1 MKFHPLILLTLLLV
15 FPPSFLCAE
24 VPQVYSLVQTDS
36 VQCGLTAEGGLTSDS
51 RRRSGSAERGLISL
65 DCRAMLRA
73 GAIMPDGKV
82 DVMVGDKGAWTGPSI
97 GADFSVT
104 FYPQWQALDDWSIS
118 FHPRTDRHGNP
129 IRHRQAG
136 MGVGLSYWCF
146 GQNALLGHA
155 IAPYLYLDIPL
166 VSLPHFVL
174 GLRPGIGLGFLTK
187 TYRNTVPEG
196 HMFQDLVDANRCV
209 GSVTNFH
216 FPEALYMEFPIR
228 NGWSIAVEGG
238 WYHFSNGSTVQPNS
252 GYNIFAASLGARK
265 TLDALQGGAVSRP
278 PQRELLGTRASR
290 PRSVQSNQGGAVS
303 MQPQYGEENDNSE
316 TNPSSPSLC
325 REGMGGSKSWS
336 LEFSL
341 AAGARQVYYRDQAT
355 FAVGEFQAAAYWL
368 AHPIFRLGGGLDLFY
383 DGAYKQRETHFG
395 KTHLAAAKPSDCWR
409 LGVSLQPEF
418 IIGQFTAG
426 FHVGFYLLDP
436 VKELEPADEAKASST
451 GRIENKG
458 IFYSY
463 DLLNAGSAGKPDGW
477 LYTQIVLRYRLPYHL
492 FLQANMKAHITKV
505 EFVSLGIGAYL

>member
-1 MKFHPLILLTLLLV
+1 MKCRRPILLCLLLA
-15 FPPSFLCAE
+15 LCAPC
-24 VPQVYSLVQTDS
+24 VR
-36 VQCGLTAEGGLTSDS
+36 AEDTRPL
-51 RRRSGSAERGLISL
+51 SL

-97 GADFSVT
+97 GADLSVT

-118 FHPRTDRHGNP
+118 FKKRTDRHGNP
-129 IRHRQAG
+129 VIHRRAG

-155 IAPYLYLDIPL
+155 VAPYLYLDIPL

-228 NGWSIAVEGG
+228 NGWSVAVEGG

-252 GYNIFAASLGARK
+252 GYNVFAASLGARK
-265 TLDALQGGAVSRP
+265 TINAIPGGNS
-278 PQRELLGTRASR
+278 QREGKDNLLPSTDTNLSASSLAEKAGAGSR
-290 PRSVQSNQGGAVS
+290 LRGKRWSV
-303 MQPQYGEENDNSE
+303 
-316 TNPSSPSLC
+316 
-325 REGMGGSKSWS
+325 
-336 LEFSL
+336 EFAL

-383 DGAYKQRETHFG
+383 DGAYKQRDTYFG
-395 KTHLAAAKPSDCWR
+395 KTNLAAAKPSDCWR
-409 LGVSLQPEF
+409 LGMSLQPEF
-418 IIGQFTAG
+418 VVGNFTAG

-451 GRIENKG
+451 GRIANKG
-458 IFYSY
+458 IFYAY
-463 DLLNAGSAGKPDGW
+463 DLLNAGSAGYPDGW

-492 FLQANMKAHITKV
+492 FIQANMKAHITKV
-505 EFVSLGIGAYL
+505 EFVSLGIGAWL

>member
-1 MKFHPLILLTLLLV
+1 MKAYRLILLT
-15 FPPSFLCAE
+15 FLCLLPTLSMQAE
-24 VPQVYSLVQTDS
+24 L
-36 VQCGLTAEGGLTSDS
+36 
-51 RRRSGSAERGLISL
+51 SL

-82 DVMVGDKGAWTGPSI
+82 DVMVDNKGAWTGPSL

-118 FHPRTDRHGNP
+118 FCPRIDRHGNP
-129 IRHRQAG
+129 IRHRQTG
-136 MGVGLSYWCF
+136 MGVALSYWCF
-146 GQNALLGHA
+146 GQNPLLGHA

-196 HMFQDLVDANRCV
+196 HLFQDLQDANRCV

-238 WYHFSNGSTVQPNS
+238 WYHFSNGSTIQPNS

-265 TLDALQGGAVSRP
+265 TINAPAKQVLACRCLHPDLSGTIGASSPAMKTSETPRQCRRRSVSHHQGEAVSSP
-278 PQRELLGTRASR
+278 PQDTEQDTERTTT
-290 PRSVQSNQGGAVS
+290 N
-303 MQPQYGEENDNSE
+303 
-316 TNPSSPSLC
+316 TNPSTPSLC
-325 REGMGGSKSWS
+325 REGRGGASWT
-336 LEFSL
+336 LEFAL
-341 AAGARQVYYRDQAT
+341 TAGARQVYYRDQAT

-368 AHPIFRLGGGLDLFY
+368 AHPIFRLGGGIDLFY
-383 DGAYKQRETHFG
+383 DGAYKQRETYFG

-418 IIGQFTAG
+418 IIGHLSAG

-436 VKELEPADEAKASST
+436 VKELEPAADAKDSPT

-458 IFYSY
+458 IFYAY
-463 DLLNAGSAGKPDGW
+463 DLDEYEKERGFYYDYRSFVPGKIAKNTDELIECIRNAEKDFDKAAVENFKNKFMSACDGRSTERIFQQ
-477 LYTQIVLRYRLPYHL
+477 LI
-492 FLQANMKAHITKV
+492 A
-505 EFVSLGIGAYL
+505 E